1 VIQESNNIRQVVIRR
16 MIYVVALLLI
26 GKVASM
32 QLFDPSYTQRANA
45 RTLYNKTL
53 YPSRG
58 LILDRNHRVLVY
70 NNPVY
75 TLEVTENQLQED
87 LDVDRFC
94 QLLNITPATFHLAME
109 RLKNDKH
116 HSAGLPATFLQ
127 NLPPEQ
133 FAPLQENLHEFNGI
147 SYVLRNV
154 RGYPYPVAPHLL
166 GYISEVDQQT
176 IDKSNTVYVR
186 GDYIGATGLE
196 RTYEQWLRGQK
207 GVSYVLKDNLG
218 REVGR
223 VDGGGLDSA
232 AISGTDII
240 TTLDLDLQMYG
251 EALMKNKKGSIV
263 CIDPATGG
271 VLAMVSVPAYD
282 PGMLTMNQA
291 RSAAFN
297 ALQQDSLN
305 PLFDRSVMAAYPP
318 GSILKPILALIAMQE
333 GVLFPNRTIY
343 CDGGY
348 HYKQRTVGC
357 HLHPTATNVSIAL
370 QYSCN
375 AYFVQVF
382 RDLIEQ
388 EGFSNPA
395 RGLEKL
401 DQYLATFG
409 LGAELGIDLP
419 QEKSGLVPT
428 PQFYDRMYEG
438 QGAWRSTYIL
448 SLGIGQGEISLTTLQ
463 MANLAAILAN
473 RGFYNTPHLLK
484 AVVGPLDEP
493 LPQLGLEYHKVPID
507 PEFFEPVINGMERS
521 INAGTGTAAYTPGIA
536 ICGKTGTSQ
545 NPHGADH
552 SVFYAFAPKDNPK
565 IAIAVYI
572 ENAGWGGVYAAPIAS
587 LMIERFLNGEISAS
601 RKWIET
607 KMLNVNLLNNS

>member
-1 VIQESNNIRQVVIRR
+1 
-16 MIYVVALLLI
+16 
-26 GKVASM
+26 
-32 QLFDPSYTQRANA
+32 
-45 RTLYNKTL
+45 
-53 YPSRG
+53 
-58 LILDRNHRVLVY
+58 VY
-70 NNPVY
+70 S
-75 TLEVTENQLQED
+75 LEVTENQLAAD

-94 QLLNITPATFHLAME
+94 ALLNIAPALFHQAMQ
-109 RLKNDKH
+109 RLKNDRH
-116 HSAGLPATFLQ
+116 HSPGLPTTFLQ

-133 FAPLQENLHEFNGI
+133 FAPLQENLHEFNGV

-166 GYISEVDQQT
+166 GYISEVDQST
-176 IDKSNTVYVR
+176 IDKSDNVYVR
-186 GDYIGATGLE
+186 GDYIGTTGLE

-232 AISGTDII
+232 ALSGNDII
-240 TTLDLDLQMYG
+240 TSLDLDLQAYG
-251 EALMKNKKGSIV
+251 EALMKNKKGGIV
-263 CIDPATGG
+263 CIDPSNGEI
-271 VLAMVSVPAYD
+271 LAMVSSPAYD
-282 PGMLTMNQA
+282 PGLLTINQK

-318 GSILKPILALIAMQE
+318 GSIIKPVLALIAMQE
-333 GVLFPNRTIY
+333 GVLYPQRTIY
-343 CDGGY
+343 CNGGY
-348 HYKQRTVGC
+348 HYKQQTVGC
-357 HLHPTATNVSIAL
+357 HPHYTATNVSAAI

-409 LGAELGIDLP
+409 LGSTLGIDLP

-428 PQFYDRMYEG
+428 PQLYDRMYADK
-438 QGAWRSTYIL
+438 GAWRSTYLL
-448 SLGIGQGEISLTTLQ
+448 SLGIGQGELSLTTLQ
-463 MANLAAILAN
+463 MANLAAIIAN
-473 RGFYNTPHLLK
+473 RGYYYTPHLLK
-484 AVVGPLDEP
+484 AIAGPTMQSPPP
-493 LPQLGLEYHKVPID
+493 LTVERHQVPID
-507 PEFFEPVINGMERS
+507 LEFFEPVIQGMERAIS
-521 INAGTGTAAYTPGIA
+521 AGTATAANIPGITV
-536 ICGKTGTSQ
+536 CGKTGTSE

-565 IAIAVYI
+565 IAIAVYV

-587 LMIERFLNGEISAS
+587 LMIERFLTGEIGLS
-601 RKWIET
+601 RQWLEA
-607 KMLNVNLLNNS
+607 KMLNLDLLTNS